1 MSNISV
7 SELSFQDGSVY
18 NSDMEGSNFDQQ
30 SQVEPPETKQH
41 LDERSESHYSMPAAN
56 YTACS
61 QVQVSKL
68 HHLLLLLSLY
78 VSNEDVKYIQLLIVF
93 QMQAMQEEIL
103 HLRSQMALLQSK
115 LASLQ
120 DNIDNDA
127 QSADNVQSSF
137 NAQCNYVD
145 DDSGETTEPI
155 NSRSTKLRPHAK
167 YAPCDQSQQTE
178 QKALSSASKK
188 NGETPRK
195 DANSTYNI
203 PNEFRKDGADHEIQ
217 RLQRCVEHLRAQNN
231 ILSFSFID
239 SKTQCEHL
247 YLLCSKYESNAIA
260 LNQALNLSDRTI
272 EAYDVMLALIESK
285 LAIVENGESAIENRK
300 AAETVAKHLMSRLE
314 NDKNIHGNSLGPWQG
329 ASSVMCSG
337 NGNQCILWTDKD
349 DQALREQMSKLKGQR
364 AAVQNTVVILE
375 SPYKDYDSG
384 AMSKSMNANLKT
396 IEETAP
402 GLRKA
407 ELETAV
413 LMEELLSLKENYSD
427 MKYRADQ
434 AEREK
439 NFALEAL
446 IHLQAQLNDSEAL
459 LVMSH
464 KERPSYPETEHS
476 TGIELELVE
485 ALARESRLKAQLQ
498 ALAAS
503 LETATKSKINI
514 NSKKN
519 LSRPDE
525 KK

>member
-1 MSNISV
+1 
-7 SELSFQDGSVY
+7 
-18 NSDMEGSNFDQQ
+18 
-30 SQVEPPETKQH
+30 
-41 LDERSESHYSMPAAN
+41 
-56 YTACS
+56 
-61 QVQVSKL
+61 
-68 HHLLLLLSLY
+68 
-78 VSNEDVKYIQLLIVF
+78 
-93 QMQAMQEEIL
+93 MQAMQEEIL

-120 DNIDNDA
+120 DNIDNDV
-127 QSADNVQSSF
+127 QSAKAHDSDNVQSSF
-137 NAQCNYVD
+137 ND
-145 DDSGETTEPI
+145 DVGEASEPV
-155 NSRSTKLRPHAK
+155 NSRLTKLKHHSRNV
-167 YAPCDQSQQTE
+167 PCDQAQQTE
-178 QKALSSASKK
+178 QTALSSASSKT
-188 NGETPRK
+188 NSETPRK
-195 DANSTYNI
+195 DVTCKCNTPKEN
-203 PNEFRKDGADHEIQ
+203 RKDGSDQEIQ
-217 RLQRCVEHLRAQNN
+217 RLQRCAEHLRAQNN
-231 ILSFSFID
+231 ILSLSFID
-239 SKTQCEHL
+239 SKSQCEHL

-285 LAIVENGESAIENRK
+285 LAILENAESAIENRK
-300 AAETVAKHLMSRLE
+300 AAETVAKHLMSRFE
-314 NDKNIHGNSLGPWQG
+314 NDKNMHCNSLGPWQG

-337 NGNQCILWTDKD
+337 NGNQSILWTDKD

-364 AAVQNTVVILE
+364 AAVQNTVVTLE

-384 AMSKSMNANLKT
+384 AMSKSMNANLQT

-402 GLRKA
+402 GIRKA
-407 ELETAV
+407 DLETAV
-413 LMEELLSLKENYSD
+413 LMEELLNLKENYSD

-439 NFALEAL
+439 NFAIEAL

-459 LVMSH
+459 LVMSN

-503 LETATKSKINI
+503 LESATKSKINI
-514 NSKKN
+514 NSRKN
-519 LSRPDE
+519 LSRSDD

>member
-1 MSNISV
+1 M
-7 SELSFQDGSVY
+7 
-18 NSDMEGSNFDQQ
+18 
-30 SQVEPPETKQH
+30 H
-41 LDERSESHYSMPAAN
+41 
-56 YTACS
+56 
-61 QVQVSKL
+61 
-68 HHLLLLLSLY
+68 
-78 VSNEDVKYIQLLIVF
+78 
-93 QMQAMQEEIL
+93 AMQEEIL

-127 QSADNVQSSF
+127 QSAKAHDSDNVQSSF
-137 NAQCNYVD
+137 ND
-145 DDSGETTEPI
+145 DLDEASEPV
-155 NSRSTKLRPHAK
+155 NSRSTKLKSHSRI
-167 YAPCDQSQQTE
+167 APCDQAQQTE
-178 QKALSSASKK
+178 QKTLSNASNKK
-188 NGETPRK
+188 NGETARK
-195 DANSTYNI
+195 DPTSKCNI
-203 PNEFRKDGADHEIQ
+203 TKENRKDGSDQEIQ
-217 RLQRCVEHLRAQNN
+217 RLQRCVEHLQAQNN

-285 LAIVENGESAIENRK
+285 LAILENTESAIENRK
-300 AAETVAKHLMSRLE
+300 AAETVAKHLMSRFE

-337 NGNQCILWTDKD
+337 NGNQSISWTDKD

-364 AAVQNTVVILE
+364 AAVQNTVIILE
-375 SPYKDYDSG
+375 SPYKDYDSD
-384 AMSKSMNANLKT
+384 AMTKSMNANLKT
-396 IEETAP
+396 IEETGP

-434 AEREK
+434 SEREK

-446 IHLQAQLNDSEAL
+446 IHLQAQLNDSETL
-459 LVMSH
+459 FLMSN
-464 KERPSYPETEHS
+464 KERPSYTEKEHS

-519 LSRPDE
+519 LSRSDD

>member
-1 MSNISV
+1 
-7 SELSFQDGSVY
+7 
-18 NSDMEGSNFDQQ
+18 
-30 SQVEPPETKQH
+30 
-41 LDERSESHYSMPAAN
+41 
-56 YTACS
+56 
-61 QVQVSKL
+61 
-68 HHLLLLLSLY
+68 
-78 VSNEDVKYIQLLIVF
+78 
-93 QMQAMQEEIL
+93 MQAMQEEIL

-127 QSADNVQSSF
+127 QSAKAHNSDIVQSSF
-137 NAQCNYVD
+137 ND
-145 DDSGETTEPI
+145 DLDAASEPV
-155 NSRSTKLRPHAK
+155 NSRSTKLKSHSRN
-167 YAPCDQSQQTE
+167 APCDQTQQTE
-178 QKALSSASKK
+178 QKALSNVSSKK

-195 DANSTYNI
+195 DATNKCNTPKEN
-203 PNEFRKDGADHEIQ
+203 RKDGSDQEIQ
-217 RLQRCVEHLRAQNN
+217 RLQRCVEQLRAQNS
-231 ILSFSFID
+231 ILSLSFID

-285 LAIVENGESAIENRK
+285 LAISENAESAIENRK
-300 AAETVAKHLMSRLE
+300 AAESVAKHLMSRFE

-329 ASSVMCSG
+329 AASVMRSG
-337 NGNQCILWTDKD
+337 NVNQSILWTDKD

-364 AAVQNTVVILE
+364 AAVQNTVVTLE
-375 SPYKDYDSG
+375 SPYKDYYDTG

-413 LMEELLSLKENYSD
+413 LMEEMLSLKENYSD

-459 LVMSH
+459 LVMSN

-476 TGIELELVE
+476 TDIELELVE

-514 NSKKN
+514 NSKRN
-519 LSRPDE
+519 PSRSDD